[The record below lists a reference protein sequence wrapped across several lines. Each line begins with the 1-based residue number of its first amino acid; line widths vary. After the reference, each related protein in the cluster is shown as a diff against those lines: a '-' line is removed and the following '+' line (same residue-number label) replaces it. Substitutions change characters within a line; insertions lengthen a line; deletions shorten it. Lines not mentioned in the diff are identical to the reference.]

1 MKKVLFYNIFYLHT
15 NRQREINDEVTPKTM
30 KEWNKL
36 YPPLEKMKLF
46 KFEGKIEK
54 ELDDH
59 LDLDFKKLHV
69 YINVQN
75 IAYESTLHSVQP
87 TTIKN
92 DEYIFKKL
100 LKFFYWCNNHI
111 VDINKH

>member
-1 MKKVLFYNIFYLHT
+1 
-15 NRQREINDEVTPKTM
+15 M

-75 IAYESTLHSVQP
+75 MAYESTLHSVQP
-87 TTIKN
+87 TTVKN
-92 DEYIFKKL
+92 GEYAFKKL
-100 LKFFYWCNNHI
+100 LEFFRWCNNHI
-111 VDINKH
+111 VDIDEH